1 MKERYIMTSK
11 NKIIFL
17 DFDGVVN
24 NISESGLNITLP
36 LYSSKRN
43 KESGLTK
50 WSTDNIP
57 HFIRLLELCKENE
70 WKIVISSTWR
80 LFTDRAE
87 DFNNYFKK
95 YFKATYNIKLKDYE
109 VVIGVTPRLNGVRG
123 KEILKYIE
131 ENKVEDYIVI
141 DDDIFDIV
149 DYIKDE
155 KIVHIDIKTGL
166 TAEDIKNIEKNK
178 EREYTIKV
186 YSNLFIL
193 LLLIN
198 LFHYVSFVFLYHICQ
213 IQMVS

>member
-1 MKERYIMTSK
+1 MEESYIMTSK

-50 WSTDNIP
+50 WSTNNIP
-57 HFIRLLELCKENE
+57 HFIRLLELCKENK

-87 DFNNYFKK
+87 DFNNYFRK
-95 YFKATYNIKLKDYE
+95 YFKGTYNTKIKDYK
-109 VVIGVTPRLNGVRG
+109 VVVGTTPRLNGARG

-131 ENKVEDYIVI
+131 ENKVDDCIVI
-141 DDDIFDIV
+141 DDDVFDIV
-149 DYIKDE
+149 DYLENE

-166 TAEDIKNIEKNK
+166 IAKDIKIIEEKIKK
-178 EREYTIKV
+178 ESIP
-186 YSNLFIL
+186 
-193 LLLIN
+193 
-198 LFHYVSFVFLYHICQ
+198 
-213 IQMVS
+213 

>member
-57 HFIRLLELCKENE
+57 YFIRLLELCKENE
-70 WKIVISSTWR
+70 WRIVISSTWR

-95 YFKATYNIKLKDYE
+95 YFKATYNTKLKDYE
-109 VVIGVTPRLNGVRG
+109 VVVGTTPRLNGVRG

-131 ENKVEDYIVI
+131 ENKVDDYIVI

-166 TAEDIKNIEKNK
+166 TDKDIKNIEEKIKK
-178 EREYTIKV
+178 ESIP
-186 YSNLFIL
+186 
-193 LLLIN
+193 
-198 LFHYVSFVFLYHICQ
+198 
-213 IQMVS
+213 